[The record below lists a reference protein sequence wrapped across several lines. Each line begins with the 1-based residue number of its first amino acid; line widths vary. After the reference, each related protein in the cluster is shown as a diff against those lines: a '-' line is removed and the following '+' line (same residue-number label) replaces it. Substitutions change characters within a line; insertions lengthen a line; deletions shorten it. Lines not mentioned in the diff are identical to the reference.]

1 MKHAMIAQ
9 QGLQRIWLLSLLL
22 VVALVLAACG
32 AAETTAD
39 IEPTAES
46 TAEPT
51 SSDTDEPTTEPTSSD
66 TDEPTAEPT
75 TEPTSSDTDNTGSN
89 DTADTQVAAAPSA
102 TPEPTDT
109 PAPSATPEPSATPT
123 PAGPVALKSG
133 TFNVIDDLHSG
144 TGTAIILEQPDGSH
158 ILRFD
163 ENFSVTFGP
172 DLFVWLAGHPEPR
185 TSDESQNQG
194 YVNLGS
200 LQSRN
205 GAQEYTIPADVDVEE
220 FESALVWCR
229 AFSQVMTSAALT
241 SE

>member
-1 MKHAMIAQ
+1 MTAQ
-9 QGLQRIWLLSLLL
+9 QRLKRIWVLPLLL

-32 AAETTAD
+32 TAETTAD
-39 IEPTAES
+39 VEPTAEPTAEPTSGDTDDPTAEPTAEPTSGDADDPTTEPTAES
-46 TAEPT
+46 T
-51 SSDTDEPTTEPTSSD
+51 SG
-66 TDEPTAEPT
+66 
-75 TEPTSSDTDNTGSN
+75 DTDNTGSN

-133 TFNVIDDLHSG
+133 TFNVIDNQHSG
-144 TGTAIILEQPDGSH
+144 TGTATILEQPDGSH

-163 ENFSVTFGP
+163 ANFSVTFGP
-172 DLFVWLAGHPEPR
+172 DLFVWLSGHPEPR
-185 TSDESQNQG
+185 TSGESQNQG